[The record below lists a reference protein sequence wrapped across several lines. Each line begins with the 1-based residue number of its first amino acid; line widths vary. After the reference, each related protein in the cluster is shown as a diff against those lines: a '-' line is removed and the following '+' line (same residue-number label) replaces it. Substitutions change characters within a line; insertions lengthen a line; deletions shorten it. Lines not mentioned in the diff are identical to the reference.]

1 MATYSYDERCLV
13 EAGSVKTPWFSL
25 YSFAIVKSH
34 RLNLSHIKLFGHTK
48 LIGMEQLYE
57 VEGRLMELNK
67 AFSDIQKDL
76 VHISEKLYDH
86 PELGNEEYRSMEVLV
101 DYLKKHQ
108 FDVETGLVDVPTSF
122 RAEFTSEKPGPT
134 VAYLAEYDA
143 LPGIGHGCGHNLI
156 AATSVGAGIALSK
169 MIEEVGG
176 KVVILGTPAE
186 ETNGAKVPMAAQ
198 GVFDDI
204 DVAMMAHP
212 GGVSEESGAT
222 LAIDA
227 IQFAFTGKTSHAS
240 AAPEEGINALDG
252 VIQLFNGI
260 NALREHVPSDVRMHG
275 IISQGGEAANVVP
288 GYAVAQFYFRAET
301 RSTLDDIVKKVKKI
315 AEGASAI
322 SGATVEISNYELS
335 NDNLVTNQHLSER
348 FIDNLKAITD
358 ESIEPAGKA
367 GGSSDIGNVSH
378 VVPAIHPHIGM
389 NDASLIAHTKRFA
402 DTTVTQDGRDFIKK
416 GVLSLAQT
424 GWDVLSDPDLLES
437 IQTEFQ
443 HANK

>member
-1 MATYSYDERCLV
+1 
-13 EAGSVKTPWFSL
+13 
-25 YSFAIVKSH
+25 
-34 RLNLSHIKLFGHTK
+34 
-48 LIGMEQLYE
+48 
-57 VEGRLMELNK
+57 
-67 AFSDIQKDL
+67 
-76 VHISEKLYDH
+76 
-86 PELGNEEYRSMEVLV
+86 EVLV
-101 DYLKKHQ
+101 DYLKRHQ

-169 MIEEVGG
+169 MIEDVGG

-222 LAIDA
+222 LAIYA
-227 IQFAFTGKTSHAS
+227 IQYSFTDKTSHAP
-240 AAPEEGINALDG
+240 AAPVEGINAPDG
-252 VIQLFNGI
+252 VIQLFNCI
-260 NALREHVPSDVRMHG
+260 NALRAHVPSDVRMHG
-275 IISQGGEAANVVP
+275 IISQGAEAANVVP

-322 SGATVEISNYELS
+322 SGATVEDRKS
-335 NDNLVTNQHLSER
+335 
-348 FIDNLKAITD
+348 
-358 ESIEPAGKA
+358 
-367 GGSSDIGNVSH
+367 
-378 VVPAIHPHIGM
+378 VV
-389 NDASLIAHTKRFA
+389 
-402 DTTVTQDGRDFIKK
+402 
-416 GVLSLAQT
+416 
-424 GWDVLSDPDLLES
+424 
-437 IQTEFQ
+437 
-443 HANK
+443 